1 MFVGRS
7 VLALRRHAV
16 QPALQCRGKELTSTE
31 EQDEEELQ
39 HVRTIIE
46 DEEEMIQGGELAGLN
61 YLHPCSREAA
71 YLH

>member
-1 MFVGRS
+1 M
-7 VLALRRHAV
+7 
-16 QPALQCRGKELTSTE
+16 TSTE

>member
-1 MFVGRS
+1 VLAGRS
-7 VLALRRHAV
+7 VLALRMHAV

-46 DEEEMIQGGELAGLN
+46 DEEEIIDPGWRAG
-61 YLHPCSREAA
+61 RA
-71 YLH
+71 